1 VFVNTGEPIE
11 QEGLMEFRLLY
22 EGELQSSGNKSS
34 PAKKHAIRRK
44 FHLQLR
50 RLWEVHGP
58 LRDQARW
65 LGIQDLKVRGISHDD
80 PAWPEQKQIQTG
92 IESIGREWSR
102 VGYNF
107 IPLVTPKE
115 VVRCSL
121 EILLLRPEETKYVFE
136 QGDIDGQ
143 IKTVFDALRI
153 PDSLSETGNAI
164 PQADEIPFYCL
175 LSDDKLISEIRVTAD
190 QLLMLPDQITVRAN
204 DAFALI
210 HVRINAKYHMTLGPF

>member
-1 VFVNTGEPIE
+1 
-11 QEGLMEFRLLY
+11 MEFRLLY
-22 EGELQSSGNKSS
+22 EGELQSSGNKSG

-44 FHLQLR
+44 LHLQLR

-58 LRDQARW
+58 LRDLARW
-65 LGIQDLKVRGISHDD
+65 LGIQDLKARGIFIVRQDD
-80 PAWPEQKQIQTG
+80 PAWPDQKIIQAG

-102 VGYNF
+102 IGYNF

-153 PDSLSETGNAI
+153 PDSLSETGNAT
-164 PQADEIPFYCL
+164 PQADETPFYCL
-175 LSDDKLISEIRVTAD
+175 LSDDKLISEVRVTAD
-190 QLLMLPDQITVRAN
+190 QLLMLPDQKTVRAN

-210 HVRINAKYHMTLGPF
+210 HVKLNAKYPGTLGPF